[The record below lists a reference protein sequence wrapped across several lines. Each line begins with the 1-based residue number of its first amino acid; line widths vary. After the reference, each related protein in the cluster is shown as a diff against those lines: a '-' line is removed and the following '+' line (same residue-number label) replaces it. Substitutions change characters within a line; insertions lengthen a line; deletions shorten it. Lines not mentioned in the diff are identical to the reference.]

1 MRVFISADIE
11 GNAFTTVW
19 DETRIDHPE
28 YAAARQQMTNEVK
41 AACEG
46 AIAAGAD
53 YILIKDAHGRARNI
67 DIRQLPKCCEMIR
80 GGAGSPRSMV
90 EGIQLGFDAAMFIG
104 YHSAAGRNGNPL
116 SHTYTSSVTEVRLN
130 GEIASEFLIYSYCCA
145 QYGVP
150 TVFLSGDQ
158 MLTEDS
164 QGIHPRLKTVAVKD
178 GYGGFTRCKQ
188 PDYAC
193 DLLRDGAE
201 AALRQ
206 DLTDAMCKLPEHFVF
221 EVSYK
226 EHTDAAR
233 YANYP
238 GFTLVNTYT
247 IRMETDNYEDVLRSI
262 PFVL

>member
-11 GNAFTTVW
+11 GTAFTTAW
-19 DETRIDHPE
+19 DEVRMGQPE
-28 YAAARQQMTNEVK
+28 YAAAAQQMTAEVK

-53 YILIKDAHGRARNI
+53 YILIKDAHSRARNI
-67 DIRQLPKCCEMIR
+67 DIRQLPKCCELIR
-80 GGAGSPRSMV
+80 GGAGSPRAMV
-90 EGIQLGFDAAMFIG
+90 EGVNLGFDAAMFVG
-104 YHSAAGRNGNPL
+104 YHAAAGRNGNPL
-116 SHTYTSSVTEVRLN
+116 SHTYTSSVTSITLN

-158 MLTEDS
+158 MLIDDS
-164 QGIHPRLKTVAVKD
+164 QGIHSCLKTVAVKD

-193 DLLRDGAE
+193 DLIREGAE
-201 AALRQ
+201 AALKQ
-206 DLTDAMCKLPEHFVF
+206 DLTNALCKLPEHFVF
-221 EVSYK
+221 EISYK

-238 GFTLVNTYT
+238 GFTLTSAHT
-247 IRMETDNYEDVLRSI
+247 IRMETDDYTDVLRCI

>member
-11 GNAFTTVW
+11 GNAYTTVW
-19 DETRIDHPE
+19 DETRKGQAE
-28 YAAARQQMTNEVK
+28 YPAAAQQMTNEVK

-53 YILIKDAHGRARNI
+53 YILIKDAHGTSRNI
-67 DIRQLPKCCEMIR
+67 DLRQLPKCCEVIR
-80 GGAGSPRSMV
+80 GGNGSPRTMV
-90 EGIQLGFDAAMFIG
+90 EGIDESFDAAMFVG

-116 SHTYTSSVTEVRLN
+116 SHTFSTKTTSVTLN
-130 GEIASEFLIYSYCCA
+130 GEICSEFLLYSYCCA

-150 TVFLSGDQ
+150 TVFLSGDK

-164 QGIHPRLKTVAVKD
+164 KDLHPCLKTVAVKD

-193 DLLRDGAE
+193 DLIREGAE
-201 AALRQ
+201 EALRQ
-206 DLTDAMCKLPEHFVF
+206 DLSNALCKLPEHFVL

-226 EHTDAAR
+226 EHTHAAK

-238 GFTLVNTYT
+238 GFTLMDAHT
-247 IRMETDNYEDVLRSI
+247 IRMETDHYENVLRCI
-262 PFVL
+262 PFVF